1 MAKSFR
7 LSPEFQRRLEQAAQ
21 RAGVPV
27 SVFIRDAVL
36 ERCDL
41 VLGHSLV
48 DELGDD
54 VGRFESGRTDSART
68 GREFAE
74 LLAAKRRSTK

>member
-7 LSPEFQRRLEQAAQ
+7 LSAELERRLEQAAE

-27 SVFIRDAVL
+27 STFIRDAVL
-36 ERCDL
+36 ERCQA

-48 DELGDD
+48 DELGDS
-54 VGRFESGRTDSART
+54 VGAFESGRLDTTKT
-68 GREFAE
+68 GREFTD
-74 LLAAKRRSTK
+74 LLAIKRRTPK